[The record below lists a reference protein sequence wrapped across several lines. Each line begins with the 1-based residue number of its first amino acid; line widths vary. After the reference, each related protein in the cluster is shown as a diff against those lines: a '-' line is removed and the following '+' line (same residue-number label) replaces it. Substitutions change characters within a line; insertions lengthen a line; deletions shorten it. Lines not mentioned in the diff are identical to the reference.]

1 MLASEPVD
9 APFLETLT
17 SLRFYHWTHLWI
29 FFLWLRFIHSFPNCV
44 PIKSLFLE
52 CFFLWIFSGL
62 AISSDIMA
70 SMDSS
75 MWLTAEDVCLAVSQY
90 HIFIS
95 NNLLSSQIQLNTG
108 ILWTYLWLWF
118 QPTAIRWISQ
128 KNKSHEFFSLLV
140 HTKVTF
146 TICCSLLCVQWHYV

>member
-1 MLASEPVD
+1 MLASEPAD

-17 SLRFYHWTHLWI
+17 SLRFYDWTHLWV
-29 FFLWLRFIHSFPNCV
+29 FSLWLRFIHPFPNCV

-75 MWLTAEDVCLAVSQY
+75 MWLTAEDVSCCVPRSYFHFQQPA
-90 HIFIS
+90 FIS
-95 NNLLSSQIQLNTG
+95 NSIEYKHTLDIFVALVPAHCNKVNITERQVTWIFQSLGAYKS
-108 ILWTYLWLWF
+108 YLYNML
-118 QPTAIRWISQ
+118 
-128 KNKSHEFFSLLV
+128 
-140 HTKVTF
+140 
-146 TICCSLLCVQWHYV
+146 